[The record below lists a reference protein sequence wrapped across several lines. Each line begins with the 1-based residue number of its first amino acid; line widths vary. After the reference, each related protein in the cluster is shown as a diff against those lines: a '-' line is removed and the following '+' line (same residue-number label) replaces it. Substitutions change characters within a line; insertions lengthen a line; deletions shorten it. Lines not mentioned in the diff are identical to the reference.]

1 MILPKNLFVG
11 GLHLLMEI
19 RKFDVTLKNW
29 IIMNGLIKILYKTLT
44 GEYATRW
51 ARENE
56 LSRLKGV
63 KPLDTERF
71 GLVYPEPDE
80 EWPVGENKEIHT
92 STFGMDSDLIDPLQM
107 SERVDSKKDPYFLS
121 EDNVNPHNLLFS
133 MDTPRESLFH
143 WTTDRVSQSETEP
156 KSKWKILG
164 AEPVEGSAQP
174 SLDVDNG
181 REEPVVE
188 KQTRTLMTPIG
199 SLWNVSDRYPIFHG
213 GNGELDLGN
222 EVAPPAKQGIEQL
235 YDKSRSNLSEE
246 KYQELDKTVKS
257 LRAYPKINHLFSM
270 IEAAGPV
277 PIIIDDSVKNPS
289 YFTENGGYIK
299 IPSRLSSF
307 EKSAVLEEVI
317 HRAQHLLY
325 GTEAMQDPANR
336 RVIEGEAKMFWDYF
350 ANHEAKGGLKMS
362 RNKNYATELGRA
374 INNGGIEDL
383 DFFYRWVEEMDPEKV
398 HGDTLSTNRKFDP
411 KLLKYYHWKNKK
423 EYF

>member
-1 MILPKNLFVG
+1 
-11 GLHLLMEI
+11 
-19 RKFDVTLKNW
+19 
-29 IIMNGLIKILYKTLT
+29 
-44 GEYATRW
+44 
-51 ARENE
+51 
-56 LSRLKGV
+56 
-63 KPLDTERF
+63 
-71 GLVYPEPDE
+71 
-80 EWPVGENKEIHT
+80 
-92 STFGMDSDLIDPLQM
+92 
-107 SERVDSKKDPYFLS
+107 
-121 EDNVNPHNLLFS
+121 
-133 MDTPRESLFH
+133 
-143 WTTDRVSQSETEP
+143 
-156 KSKWKILG
+156 
-164 AEPVEGSAQP
+164 
-174 SLDVDNG
+174 
-181 REEPVVE
+181 
-188 KQTRTLMTPIG
+188 MTPIG

-246 KYQELDKTVKS
+246 KYRELDKTVKS

-350 ANHEAKGGLKMS
+350 ANHEARGGLKMS
-362 RNKNYATELGRA
+362 RSENYATELGRA

-383 DFFYRWVEEMDPEKV
+383 DFFYRWVDEMDPEKV
-398 HGDTLSTNRKFDP
+398 HGDTLPTNRKFDP